1 MTFPIL
7 GIFLTQGLNLCL
19 LHLLHWLAD
28 SLPLCHLGSPFD
40 HFDGN
45 LNLLLK
51 LKIWALSNTY
61 ILNDLNKF
69 ALIIHVI
76 FWLTLI
82 CCKICKFWGPPTKDF
97 VRRPQKLAGNL
108 GFLGF
113 LFASLKRNR
122 NFLGPRSVPQFIT
135 LCFVYIMN

>member
-1 MTFPIL
+1 MTFPFQ
-7 GIFLTQGLNLCL
+7 GIFLSQGLNLCL
-19 LHLLHWLAD
+19 LHLLHWQAD

-51 LKIWALSNTY
+51 LKIWALFQY
-61 ILNDLNKF
+61 IYLNNLNKF

-113 LFASLKRNR
+113 LFASLKRNK
-122 NFLGPRSVPQFIT
+122 NFLGPRSVPQFTT
-135 LCFVYIMN
+135 LRFVYIMN